1 MRIKSYQQDLLADQE
16 RLAAFNEAIK
26 EKTKGIVYDLGSGTG
41 VFASLA
47 ASKAK
52 KVYAI
57 EKDPVT
63 AALARKNLAN
73 FENISLLVKD
83 IKDVHFHEKADI
95 IICEMLDTA
104 LIDEGQ
110 VPILNF
116 VRKYLKENGEFI
128 PCGVFNGLEVVSLDF
143 THICYEEGK
152 KPSHQIM
159 SSLIIY
165 DKIDFKEHIEE
176 KVDISL
182 PISVNRDGIASGIKI
197 STFTLLTPHLI
208 CGPTPM
214 LNSPLLIPT
223 NHIKVIKGDKIIL
236 NLIYSMGGG
245 LNTIRA
251 EFRRISEK

>member
-16 RLAAFNEAIK
+16 RLAAFNEAIN
-26 EKTKGIVYDLGSGTG
+26 EKAKGVVYDLGSGTG

-57 EKDPVT
+57 EKDALT

-73 FENISLLVKD
+73 FENISLLITDV
-83 IKDVHFHEKADI
+83 KDVHFQEKADI

-104 LIDEGQ
+104 LIDEEQ

-116 VRKYLKENGEFI
+116 VRKFLKETGEFI
-128 PCGVFNGLEVVSLDF
+128 PCGVFNGVEAVSLDF
-143 THICYEEGK
+143 THICYQEGK
-152 KPSHQIM
+152 KPSHQII
-159 SSLIIY
+159 SPLIIY
-165 DKIDFKEHIEE
+165 DKIYFKEYIEE
-176 KVDISL
+176 RVNFSL
-182 PISVNRDGIASGIKI
+182 PISVNRDGMASGIKI
-197 STFTLLTPHLI
+197 STFTLLTPDLI

-214 LNSPLLIPT
+214 LNPPILIPT
-223 NHIKVIKGDKIIL
+223 NHMKVIKGDKIIL
-236 NLIYSMGGG
+236 NLSYSMGGG

-251 EFRRISEK
+251 EFGRISEK

>member
-1 MRIKSYQQDLLADQE
+1 MRIKSYQQDLLTDQE

-26 EKTKGIVYDLGSGTG
+26 ERIKGVVYDLGCGTG

-57 EKDPVT
+57 EKDPLT

-73 FENISLLVKD
+73 FENISLLVNDVKN
-83 IKDVHFHEKADI
+83 VHFQEKADI

-104 LIDEGQ
+104 LIDEEQ

-116 VRKYLKENGEFI
+116 VRKFLKGTGKFI
-128 PCGVFNGLEVVSLDF
+128 PCGVFNGVEAISLDF
-143 THICYEEGK
+143 THICYQEGK
-152 KPSHQIM
+152 KPSHQII
-159 SSLIIY
+159 SPLIIY
-165 DKIDFKEHIEE
+165 NKINFKEYIEE
-176 KVDISL
+176 KVNIRL
-182 PISVNRDGIASGIKI
+182 PISVNRDGMTSGIKI
-197 STFTLLTPHLI
+197 STFTLFTPHLI

-214 LNSPLLIPT
+214 MNPPLLIPT

-236 NLIYSMGGG
+236 NLSYSMGGG
-245 LNTIRA
+245 LNTIKA
-251 EFRRISEK
+251 EFGRISEK